1 MTHLTTAGARIALVL
16 IAECLDERWNLRKLS
31 TLASL
36 AHCPREDAYN
46 VAAALG
52 LYLRDGT
59 SGEIWVGLKDR
70 Q

>member
-1 MTHLTTAGARIALVL
+1 MTHLTTTGARIALVL
-16 IAECLDERWNLRKLS
+16 IAECLDERWTLRKLS

-36 AHCPREDAYN
+36 AHCPREDARN

-52 LYLRDGT
+52 LYLREGT